1 MSKGKTILLV
11 EDEET
16 IAYALKLNLE
26 AENYRVEHF
35 ATGSRAIGY
44 LNEHH
49 ADLLLLDVMLP
60 EADGYEICRHF
71 RDKDKYTPVVFISAK
86 NDNQSRLHGLR
97 MGADDYITKPFNLDE
112 LLLKIDRLLF
122 KNDLRKDHDI
132 AYFGDCWI
140 DFTTLEAKGVD
151 GKKVSMSKLE
161 FDLAKLLIT
170 NKDKP
175 LSRAF
180 LYSKLWG
187 YDKKHQPNSRTLDNF
202 MVFIRRY
209 FEEDISNPKHFIS
222 VRGVGY
228 KFIG

>member
-35 ATGSRAIGY
+35 ATGGRAISF

-60 EADGYEICRHF
+60 EADGYEICKHF

-132 AYFGDCWI
+132 VYFGDCWI

-151 GKKVSMSKLE
+151 GKKVNMSKLE

-209 FEEDISNPKHFIS
+209 FEEDISNPKYFIS

-228 KFIG
+228 KFVG

>member
-26 AENYRVEHF
+26 AEDYRVEHF
-35 ATGSRAIGY
+35 ATGGRAISF

-60 EADGYEICRHF
+60 EADGYEICKHF

-86 NDNQSRLHGLR
+86 NDSQSRLHGLR

-132 AYFGDCWI
+132 VYFGDCWI

-151 GKKVSMSKLE
+151 GKKVNMSKLE

-209 FEEDISNPKHFIS
+209 FEEDISNPKYFIS

-228 KFIG
+228 KFVG

>member
-228 KFIG
+228 KFVG

>member
-26 AENYRVEHF
+26 AEDYRVEHF
-35 ATGSRAIGY
+35 ATGGRAISF

-60 EADGYEICRHF
+60 EADGYEICKHF

-132 AYFGDCWI
+132 VYFGDCWI

-151 GKKVSMSKLE
+151 GKKVNMSKLE

-209 FEEDISNPKHFIS
+209 FEEDISNPKYFIS

-228 KFIG
+228 KFVG

>member
-35 ATGSRAIGY
+35 ATGSRAIGF

-151 GKKVSMSKLE
+151 GKKVNMSKLE

-228 KFIG
+228 KFVG

>member
-35 ATGSRAIGY
+35 ATGSRAIVF

-132 AYFGDCWI
+132 VYFGDCWI

-151 GKKVSMSKLE
+151 GKKVNMSKLE
-161 FDLAKLLIT
+161 FDLARLLIT
-170 NKDKP
+170 HKDKP

-209 FEEDISNPKHFIS
+209 FEDDISNPKHFIS

-228 KFIG
+228 KFVG

>member
-1 MSKGKTILLV
+1 
-11 EDEET
+11 
-16 IAYALKLNLE
+16 
-26 AENYRVEHF
+26 
-35 ATGSRAIGY
+35 
-44 LNEHH
+44 
-49 ADLLLLDVMLP
+49 
-60 EADGYEICRHF
+60 
-71 RDKDKYTPVVFISAK
+71 
-86 NDNQSRLHGLR
+86 

-132 AYFGDCWI
+132 VYFGDCWI

-151 GKKVSMSKLE
+151 GKKVNMSKLE

-209 FEEDISNPKHFIS
+209 FEEDISNPKYFIS

-228 KFIG
+228 KFVG

>member
-11 EDEET
+11 EDEEA

-26 AENYRVEHF
+26 AEDYTVHLCE
-35 ATGSRAIGY
+35 TGGKAITF
-44 LNEHH
+44 LQHHH

-60 EADGYEICRHF
+60 EADGYQICMHF
-71 RDKDKYTPVVFISAK
+71 REKDKYTPVVFISAK
-86 NDNQSRLHGLR
+86 NDHQSRMHGLR
-97 MGADDYITKPFNLDE
+97 VGADDYINKPFNLDE
-112 LLLKIDRLLF
+112 LMLKINRLLF

-132 AYFGDCWI
+132 VYFGDCWI
-140 DFTTLEAKGVD
+140 DFTTLEAKGVN
-151 GKKVSMSKLE
+151 GTKVNMSKLE

-209 FEEDISNPKHFIS
+209 FEKDISNPEYFVS

-228 KFIG
+228 KFVG